1 MKHVQVEPRHN
12 ELTSKTEVP
21 RVTQANIEVV
31 FDHLHARRMRDLALL
46 ESQLDPAVVHQGVLP
61 DLVCNNRDEVLANV
75 QRGFARD
82 DFGVDRLE
90 LIDAGDRVVVGLA
103 GPRFS
108 EVPWAPL
115 NGQIYVVYTLQEGRI
130 IRMDDYLSRTEA
142 LAAVGVTVKD
152 WA

>member
-1 MKHVQVEPRHN
+1 
-12 ELTSKTEVP
+12 
-21 RVTQANIEVV
+21 VTQANIEVV
-31 FDHLHARRMRDLALL
+31 FDHLHARRTRDLALL
-46 ESQLDPAVVHQGVLP
+46 ESQLDSHAVHQGVLP
-61 DLVCNNRDEVLANV
+61 ELVCNNRDEILANI

-90 LIDAGDRVVVGLA
+90 LIDAGDRVIVGLA

-130 IRMDDYLSRTEA
+130 VRMDDYLSRAEA
-142 LAAVGVTVKD
+142 IAAGGASVKD